1 MTGECIMYKW
11 SINHFRGKV
20 IWKMVALKLSIFI
33 KIVTAA
39 SCSPEIQSLPH
50 KHMRVLLVQMFA
62 KTSSPLSS
70 I

>member
-20 IWKMVALKLSIFI
+20 IWKTVALKLSIFI

-39 SCSPEIQSLPH
+39 NCSPEVQSLPH
-50 KHMRVLLVQMFA
+50 KPM
-62 KTSSPLSS
+62 
-70 I
+70 